1 MAALTTEFI
10 AGKVFSATLRAYD
23 EELCPTLTA
32 KLPFIRIFSVAF
44 WAFHLC
50 SPKTSVQFLKEIPH
64 IRIISA
70 GAELRQ
76 NHQLMSDVHV
86 GGCIREVILPLL
98 S

>member
-1 MAALTTEFI
+1 MATPIAKPGIFRVLMLT
-10 AGKVFSATLRAYD
+10 
-23 EELCPTLTA
+23 
-32 KLPFIRIFSVAF
+32 F

-50 SPKTSVQFLKEIPH
+50 SPKTSVQFLKEITQ

-70 GAELRQ
+70 GTELRQ

-86 GGCIREVILPLL
+86 GGWIREVILPVL